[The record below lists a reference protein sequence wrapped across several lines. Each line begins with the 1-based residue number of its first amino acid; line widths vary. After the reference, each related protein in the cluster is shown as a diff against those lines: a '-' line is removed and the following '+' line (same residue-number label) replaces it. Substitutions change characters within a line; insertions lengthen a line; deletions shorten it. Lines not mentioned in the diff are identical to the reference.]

1 MPESIDSSKLASHRV
16 RMSGEF
22 DSRKDSHLTKLEQSP
37 QICVKLSYR
46 DLCGS
51 ELSSLHP
58 SDMVIIHWVKNRL
71 KTER

>member
-1 MPESIDSSKLASHRV
+1 MITVETTIWWCSYIKEMHILYL
-16 RMSGEF
+16 
-22 DSRKDSHLTKLEQSP
+22 KKKKKKKLEQSP

-71 KTER
+71 KTEK